1 MDLHLR
7 DLRFFE
13 IVADLGH
20 LGRAAE
26 QLGRTQPALS
36 KCIQRLEL
44 TVGGALF
51 ERAGRGIRL
60 TPLGDVLL
68 ARARMLRNAS
78 QEALREVRDFNEGHA
93 GHVRIGSGPVA
104 ADHLL
109 PELCSKALAD
119 GRRITISI
127 VIGPSWEL
135 RDRLREGQLDL
146 LIGLTAGGDPE
157 LVSHPIA
164 EDVVVVAA
172 RQDHPVFERQR
183 ITMAALLRHPWALPS
198 ANIPSRQWLDQA
210 FTSRGMPAPT
220 VQVEA
225 GSIPLLPRMVAK
237 TDLLT
242 FVSRHTLRLERSRT
256 LREVRLPATT
266 LRRHLGVTC
275 RRDGYLSPAARHM
288 LELLRADG
296 QALFG
301 EDASPLDED

>member
-60 TPLGDVLL
+60 TP
-68 ARARMLRNAS
+68 
-78 QEALREVRDFNEGHA
+78 
-93 GHVRIGSGPVA
+93 
-104 ADHLL
+104 
-109 PELCSKALAD
+109 
-119 GRRITISI
+119 
-127 VIGPSWEL
+127 
-135 RDRLREGQLDL
+135 
-146 LIGLTAGGDPE
+146 
-157 LVSHPIA
+157 
-164 EDVVVVAA
+164 
-172 RQDHPVFERQR
+172 
-183 ITMAALLRHPWALPS
+183 
-198 ANIPSRQWLDQA
+198 
-210 FTSRGMPAPT
+210 APT
-220 VQVEA
+220 VQVDA
-225 GSIPLLPRMVAK
+225 CSIPLLPRMVAK

>member
-13 IVADLGH
+13 IAADLGH

-26 QLGRTQPALS
+26 QIGRTQPALT

-44 TVGGALF
+44 AVGGPLF
-51 ERAGRGIRL
+51 ERVGRGIQL
-60 TPLGDVLL
+60 TPVGHVLL

-78 QEALREVRDFNEGHA
+78 QEALREVRDFNEGIS

-109 PELCSKALAD
+109 PELCNKALAG
-119 GRRITISI
+119 GRKITISI

-146 LIGLTAGGDPE
+146 LIGLTAEGDSE
-157 LVSHPIA
+157 LVSYPII

-172 RQDHPVFERQR
+172 SQAHPVFQRSR
-183 ITMAALLRHPWALPS
+183 ITLAALLQYPWALPGP
-198 ANIPSRQWLDQA
+198 NIPSRQWLDQA
-210 FTSRGMPAPT
+210 FTSRGMSPPI

-242 FVSRHTLRLERSRT
+242 FVSRHTLRLERSST
-256 LREVRLPATT
+256 LKEIRLEATT

-275 RRDGYLSPAARHM
+275 RRDGYLSPAAQQILKMLRTDGHM
-288 LELLRADG
+288 L
-296 QALFG
+296 FG
-301 EDASPLDED
+301 SEA

>member
-13 IVADLGH
+13 IVADMGH

-36 KCIQRLEL
+36 KCIQRLEAA
-44 TVGGALF
+44 VGGPLF
-51 ERAGRGIRL
+51 ERAGRGIQL
-60 TPLGDVLL
+60 TPAGRVLL

-78 QEALREVRDFNEGHA
+78 QEALREVRDFNEGIS

-109 PELCSKALAD
+109 PELCSQALAG
-119 GRRITISI
+119 GRSITISI

-146 LIGLTAGGDPE
+146 LIGLTAEGDAE
-157 LVSHPIA
+157 LVSHPIT

-172 RQDHPVFERQR
+172 SQHHPIFQR
-183 ITMAALLRHPWALPS
+183 PRVNLAALLEYAWALPG

-210 FTSRGMPAPT
+210 FTSRGMPAPR

-237 TDLLT
+237 TELLT

-275 RRDGYLSPAARHM
+275 RRDGYLSPAAQQI
-288 LELLRADG
+288 LQLLRTG
-296 QALFG
+296 GPTLFG
-301 EDASPLDED
+301 SSAEPLEDA

>member
-20 LGRAAE
+20 MGRAAE
-26 QLGRTQPALS
+26 QIGRTQPALT
-36 KCIQRLEL
+36 KCIQRLEQ
-44 TVGGALF
+44 TVGGPLF
-51 ERAGRGIRL
+51 ERAGRGIQL
-60 TPLGDVLL
+60 TPAGQVLL
-68 ARARMLRNAS
+68 ARARMLRNIG
-78 QEALREVRDFNEGHA
+78 QEALREVRDFNEGIS

-109 PELCSKALAD
+109 PELCSQALAD
-119 GRRITISI
+119 GRKITISI

-146 LIGLTAGGDPE
+146 LIGLTAEGDGE
-157 LVSHPIA
+157 LVSYPII

-172 RQDHPVFERQR
+172 SQAHPIFQRPR
-183 ITMAALLRHPWALPS
+183 ITLASLLQHPWALPS
-198 ANIPSRQWLDQA
+198 ANIPSRQWLDHA
-210 FTSRGMPAPT
+210 FTSRGMPPPT

-225 GSIPLLPRMVAK
+225 SSIPLLPRMVAK
-237 TDLLT
+237 ADLLT

-256 LREVRLPATT
+256 LKEIRLAATT

-275 RRDGYLSPAARHM
+275 RADGYLSPAAQQILRM
-288 LELLRADG
+288 LRANG
-296 QALFG
+296 PALFG
-301 EDASPLDED
+301 GGAAPFDA